1 MTGDEA
7 AGLLKGVTIAVIG
20 PVTEKAVLKAG
31 LKVDIMPKE
40 ATIDAMVQ
48 AIIDWTK
55 KDQKSKIN
63 I

>member
-7 AGLLKGVTIAVIG
+7 AGLLKDVTIAVIG

-31 LKVDIMPKE
+31 LKADIMPKE

-48 AIIDWTK
+48 EIIDWTK
-55 KDQKSKIN
+55 IN
-63 I
+63 KK